1 MIFWGKKMTIPS
13 TDKDIE
19 QLELLYIAQ
28 GDAKWYSHSEKWVGS
43 FLIKL
48 NRHLYMT

>member
-1 MIFWGKKMTIPS
+1 MTIPS

-28 GDAKWYSHSEKWVGS
+28 GDAKWYSHSEK
-43 FLIKL
+43 
-48 NRHLYMT
+48 